1 MYTSTDRPSPQH
13 PLFERFPIVSRN
25 VEKDL
30 GTFDNAATLKLA
42 PSQSPYSWKLLR
54 RHSARMRRRFS
65 SASFLVDMSVWFAK
79 RCYTHQ
85 KFSTPGLN
93 ASAAQVLEY
102 EPRDKGDE
110 PLLRRFLRTKV
121 QQRKCVYRNQ
131 HDNQMPSW
139 KR

>member
-54 RHSARMRRRFS
+54 RHSAPDEKAFFECQFS
-65 SASFLVDMSVWFAK
+65 
-79 RCYTHQ
+79 
-85 KFSTPGLN
+85 G
-93 ASAAQVLEY
+93 
-102 EPRDKGDE
+102 
-110 PLLRRFLRTKV
+110 
-121 QQRKCVYRNQ
+121 
-131 HDNQMPSW
+131 
-139 KR
+139 